1 MKIKLHRCRNVWAK
15 FGPHPCWR
23 VQRELDAAGVE
34 YEIVRG
40 PVRRSKRDLLGQLSG
55 QRLYPVIE
63 FEDGRIYRE
72 SSTEMVEKIRT
83 GNLPLWRG
91 DAHPGHD
98 VHDRAHEAH
107 PIDTESM

>member
-15 FGPHPCWR
+15 FGSHPCWQ
-23 VQRELDAAGVE
+23 VQRELDAAGIE

-40 PVRRSKRDLLGQLSG
+40 PVRRSKRDGLDQLSG

-63 FEDGRIYRE
+63 FPDGRFYRAP
-72 SSTEMVEKIRT
+72 SAEMVEKIKT
-83 GNLPLWRG
+83 GNLPLFRG

-98 VHDRAHEAH
+98 VHDRAQEAH